1 MEKDISFLEQMAKS
15 MEELEGNL
23 ENYFKKSDAENF
35 NKTKKTMIDIQK
47 KILEAANAN

>member
-1 MEKDISFLEQMAKS
+1 MSFLEQMAKS

-23 ENYFKKSDAENF
+23 ENYFKKNDFDNF

-47 KILEAANAN
+47 KILEAADAI